1 MIALE
6 GLNILANKEPVV
18 ATHVGIFDYE
28 SAEQTYHRY
37 HSETTTFVVSP
48 DIQRYQHQFVQTI
61 LENQTTI
68 ACLVAPFGY
77 GKTSTAI
84 SVWKSCEEAGLLAVP
99 PFSCNSIAEM
109 GQSVAT
115 ALMYRLEQARQTEAV
130 AHVHEAFEEYLT
142 SSAQKLAAQDAERY
156 GINIDVALQSI
167 EDKIK
172 NGYLQL
178 EASATHL
185 LHFLEQLVA
194 IALDAG
200 FKGLAVIVDEFQ
212 QFLGNINKGVIT
224 NFRTLIWGLQTRGA
238 LPLGF
243 LITMDPDT
251 ERNLTDR
258 GADILHRIRNHGLYL
273 SFSDIYNR
281 EFPRELW
288 SRYAE
293 AFNFVRESQHIV
305 DHATLEAIGQIC
317 ERSDLSNGPRTV
329 INIFQRIATLHAT
342 RSRSYTPCDLVD
354 DFLAGDIRFD
364 GDRGKIASLVNEIS
378 SYDYIKRVPSR
389 VETIKLIAAF
399 PRGCPPEVAE
409 RYGLQDTYEYL
420 FHELRGEILVE
431 LPEGVALV
439 DLQKVGKPQD
449 KLNIIL
455 KKYWLQIT
463 EAEIISDKALQYF
476 AEYGVKPLFPEF
488 TSQQHGWQPET
499 DRFLLTSAGGYFR
512 VYSGTFFEEYPQRRV
527 AVQICFNSSQIVQPE
542 GYVDAQFVFL
552 IQKDE
557 ENQDFISGELNYI
570 PTFLIP
576 IPIHQPFSRQLPLD
590 IRKIESFLSPVI
602 LTPGVLVS
610 LINYITEQIPQIEGM
625 SEQEHQRILDIKGK
639 LQEFLLN
646 MSLGDETFAIHE
658 IKIYSRGVQAF
669 RDALFNILRRRYPH
683 YQTVFHNTTWKRTL
697 EQYRRA
703 LEQATGAQRRG
714 IELLKGKKS
723 ELALLF
729 EQRQYAGFES
739 YVKQFNGLVEV
750 EDWRG
755 DIGSLMFHR
764 HPHENNIIEMVTAEN
779 GINEDAVYNLS
790 REQGYLPEEIT
801 YFIDFLLLRGY
812 IERDISTNRLLP
824 ATTLSQDE
832 LIHIAHDALEE
843 LQFTQQLSDKNNNSE
858 LRAQIEILLS
868 DLQQNIAVLS
878 DSQVRLLQYQ
888 RSIQQARAG
897 IVKELRTG
905 VQNKIESLYWYKAR
919 FGEPLIESASG
930 LLLDTHING
939 AQRTL
944 QDLVTQ
950 AIVRIEKRVSA
961 MREAIGIS
969 LDLDTA
975 DFHTFKDYSVQLQ
988 RQMQLADEDVNSYKP
1003 LIDQCSTHQDWVQL
1017 ISRLKRLI
1025 DMLNVAAEI
1034 TDVGLLAQ
1042 NLERI
1047 QWDIKQE
1054 FASEGL
1060 KQYRL
1065 IYDRFAQPIFEL
1077 QNELDMLVKLAGAH
1091 QEKRETSPNSSS
1103 SLVASSITSAEV
1115 PASDESSWV
1124 MANGLVDLQE
1134 MFRQSRQAESDF
1146 LHHLIDLTQR
1156 GEIQVYWKGHA

>member
-1 MIALE
+1 MMIAAE

-18 ATHVGIFDYE
+18 ATHVGAFDYE
-28 SAEQTYHRY
+28 SAKQTYHRY

-48 DIQRYQHQFVQTI
+48 DIQRYQRQFVQTI

-109 GQSVAT
+109 GQSIAT
-115 ALMYRLEQARQTEAV
+115 ALMYRLDQDRQMEAV
-130 AHVHEAFEEYLT
+130 AHVQEAFEQYLT
-142 SSAQKLAAQDAERY
+142 SSAQKLAEQDAERY
-156 GINIDVALQSI
+156 GIDIDVALQSI

-194 IALDAG
+194 IALNAG
-200 FKGLAVIVDEFQ
+200 FKGLVVIVDEFQ

-273 SFSDIYNR
+273 SFSDIYTR

-293 AFNFVRESQHIV
+293 AFSFVRESPHIV

-329 INIFQRIATLHAT
+329 INIFQRIATLHST
-342 RSRSYTPCDLVD
+342 RSRSYTPCDLID
-354 DFLAGDIRFD
+354 DFLTGDIRFD

-378 SYDYIKRVPSR
+378 SYDYIKRSPSR

-399 PRGCPPEVAE
+399 PRGCAPEVAE
-409 RYGLQDTYEYL
+409 WYGLHETYEYL
-420 FHELRGEILVE
+420 FDELRGEILVE

-439 DLQKVGKPQD
+439 DLQKVGKPQN

-488 TSQQHGWQPET
+488 TSYQNGWQPET
-499 DRFLLTSAGGYFR
+499 DRFLLTSSGGYFR
-512 VYSGTFFEEYPQRRV
+512 VYSGTFFEEYPLRRI
-527 AVQICFNSSQIVQPE
+527 AVQVVFNSDQVVEPE

-557 ENQDFISGELNYI
+557 ENQEPISDLNDI
-570 PTFLIP
+570 PTFVIP
-576 IPIHQPFSRQLPLD
+576 ILVHAPFSRQLPRD
-590 IRKIESFLSPVI
+590 IREIESFLSPVI
-602 LTPGVLVS
+602 LTPGVLIS
-610 LINYITEQIPQIEGM
+610 LLNYITEQIPRIEGM
-625 SEQEHQRILDIKGK
+625 SEQEHQRILDVKAK

-646 MSLGDETFAIHE
+646 MSLSDETFAPYG
-658 IKIYSRGVQAF
+658 IKILSRGVQAF
-669 RDALFNILRRRYPH
+669 RDTLFNVLRRRYPQ
-683 YQTVFHNTTWKRTL
+683 YQTVVNSTTWKRTL

-703 LEQATGAQRRG
+703 LEQITGAQRRG
-714 IELLKGKKS
+714 IEPVNGKKN

-750 EDWRG
+750 KEWRG
-755 DIGSLMFHR
+755 DTGSLMFHR
-764 HPHENNIIEMVTAEN
+764 HPNENNIVEMITVEN
-779 GINEDAVYNLS
+779 GLDEDTIYTLS
-790 REQGYLPEEIT
+790 QQQGYLPEET
-801 YFIDFLLLRGY
+801 NYFIDFLLLRGY
-812 IERDISTNRLLP
+812 IERDISTNQLLP

-832 LIHIAHDALEE
+832 LIRIARDIIEE
-843 LQFTQQLSDKNNNSE
+843 LQFTRQLSDRNNNDE
-858 LRAQIEILLS
+858 LHTQIEVILS
-868 DLQQNIAVLS
+868 DLQRNTVVLS
-878 DSQVRLLQYQ
+878 DSQVGLLQYQ
-888 RSIQQARAG
+888 RSIQQARAD
-897 IVKELRTG
+897 IIKDLRTA
-905 VQNKIESLYWYKAR
+905 VQNKIETLYRYKAR
-919 FGEPLIESASG
+919 FSEPLKESASG

-944 QDLVTQ
+944 QDLVTH
-950 AIVRIEKRVSA
+950 AIIRIEKRVST
-961 MREAIGIS
+961 MREVIGIS

-975 DFHTFKDYSVQLQ
+975 DFYTFKDYSVQLQ
-988 RQMQLADEDVNSYKP
+988 RQMQLADEDVNSFKS
-1003 LIDQCSTHQDWVQL
+1003 LLDQCSTHQDWVQL
-1017 ISRLKRLI
+1017 ISRLKRLT

-1034 TDVGLLAQ
+1034 TDVSVLAQ

-1065 IYDRFAQPIFEL
+1065 IYDRFVQAISEM
-1077 QNELDMLVKLAGAH
+1077 QNEMEMLVKLAGTRKNKH
-1091 QEKRETSPNSSS
+1091 ETSPNSS
-1103 SLVASSITSAEV
+1103 LLRPGTTSAES
-1115 PASDESSWV
+1115 PRPDEFSWV
-1124 MANGLVDLQE
+1124 MTNGLVDLQE
-1134 MFRQSRQAESDF
+1134 TFRQSQQTESDF
-1146 LHHLIDLTQR
+1146 LHHLIELTQR
-1156 GEIQVYWKGHA
+1156 GEIRIYRKGDV

>member
-1 MIALE
+1 MMIATE

-37 HSETTTFVVSP
+37 RSETTTFVVSP
-48 DIQRYQHQFVQTI
+48 DIQRYQRQFVQTV

-84 SVWKSCEEAGLLAVP
+84 SIWKSCEEASLLAVP

-109 GQSVAT
+109 GQSIAT
-115 ALMYRLEQARQTEAV
+115 ALMYRLEQAGQTEAV
-130 AHVHEAFEEYLT
+130 AHVQEAFEEYLT
-142 SSAQKLAAQDAERY
+142 SSAQKLAEQDAERY
-156 GINIDVALQSI
+156 GINIEVALQSI

-200 FKGLAVIVDEFQ
+200 FKGLVVIVDEFQ

-273 SFSDIYNR
+273 SFSDIYTR

-293 AFNFVRESQHIV
+293 AFSFVRESQNIV
-305 DHATLEAIGQIC
+305 DHATLEAIGQIS

-354 DFLAGDIRFD
+354 DFLTGDIRFD

-378 SYDYIKRVPSR
+378 SYDYIKRSPSR

-409 RYGLQDTYEYL
+409 RYGLQETYEYL
-420 FHELRGEILVE
+420 FDELRGEILVE

-439 DLQKVGKPQD
+439 DLQKVGKPQN

-488 TSQQHGWQPET
+488 TSHQNGWQPEA

-512 VYSGTFFEEYPQRRV
+512 VYKGTFFEEYPQRRI
-527 AVQICFNSSQIVQPE
+527 AVQICFNTTQIVQPE

-557 ENQDFISGELNYI
+557 ENHDSLSDELNHI
-570 PTFLIP
+570 PTFIIP
-576 IPIHQPFSRQLPLD
+576 IPIHRPFSRQLPRD
-590 IRKIESFLSPVI
+590 IREIESFLSPVI

-610 LINYITEQIPQIEGM
+610 LLNYITEQIPQIEGI
-625 SEQEHQRILDIKGK
+625 SEQEHQRILDTRGK

-646 MSLGDETFAIHE
+646 MSLSDETFETYE

-669 RDALFNILRRRYPH
+669 RDALFNVLRRRYPQ
-683 YQTVFHNTTWKRTL
+683 YQTVFINAAWKRTL
-697 EQYRRA
+697 EQYRYT
-703 LEQATGAQRRG
+703 LEQITGAQRRG
-714 IELLKGKKS
+714 IEPLNGKKT

-750 EDWRG
+750 TDWRG
-755 DIGSLMFHR
+755 DAGSLMFHR
-764 HPHENNIIEMVTAEN
+764 HPYEDNIIELISIEN
-779 GINEDAVYNLS
+779 GLQEDTVYSLS
-790 REQGYLPEEIT
+790 REQGYLPEETT

-812 IERDISTNRLLP
+812 IERDVNTNQLLP

-832 LIHIAHDALEE
+832 LIRIARDILDE
-843 LQFTQQLSDKNNNSE
+843 LQFTQQLFNKNLASE
-858 LRAQIEILLS
+858 LLVPIETLLF
-868 DLQQNIAVLS
+868 DLQQDTTDLS

-897 IVKELRTG
+897 IVKDLRTA
-905 VQNKIESLYWYKAR
+905 VQSKIENLYWYKAR
-919 FGEPLIESASG
+919 FSEPLIESSSG

-950 AIVRIEKRVSA
+950 AILRIEKRVSA
-961 MREAIGIS
+961 MREAMGTS

-975 DFHTFKDYSVQLQ
+975 DFRTFKDYSTHLQ
-988 RQMQLADEDVNSYKP
+988 RQMQLADEDVTSSKP
-1003 LIDQCSTHQDWVQL
+1003 LIEQCDTHQDWVQL
-1017 ISRLKRLI
+1017 ISRLKRLT
-1025 DMLNVAAEI
+1025 DMVDVAAEI
-1034 TDVGLLAQ
+1034 TDVGLLTQ

-1065 IYDRFAQPIFEL
+1065 IYDQFVQPISEM
-1077 QNELDMLVKLAGAH
+1077 QNELDMLVKLASAR
-1091 QEKRETSPNSSS
+1091 QDKREISPNSSQVTS
-1103 SLVASSITSAEV
+1103 SDTNQEDLTAEGL
-1115 PASDESSWV
+1115 SWLT
-1124 MANGLVDLQE
+1124 ANGLVDLQE
-1134 MFRQSRQAESDF
+1134 MFRQSHQADSDF
-1146 LHHLIDLTQR
+1146 LHYLIELNQR
-1156 GEIQVYWKGHA
+1156 GEIKIYWKGEA

>member
-1 MIALE
+1 MMIAAE

-18 ATHVGIFDYE
+18 ATHVGAFDYE
-28 SAEQTYHRY
+28 SAKQTYHRY

-48 DIQRYQHQFVQTI
+48 DIQRYQRQFVQTV

-109 GQSVAT
+109 GQSIAT
-115 ALMYRLEQARQTEAV
+115 ALMYRLEQDGQTEAV
-130 AHVHEAFEEYLT
+130 AHVQEAFEQYLT
-142 SSAQKLAAQDAERY
+142 SSAQKLAEQDAERY
-156 GINIDVALQSI
+156 GIDIDVALQSI

-194 IALDAG
+194 IALNAG
-200 FKGLAVIVDEFQ
+200 FKGLVVIVDEFQ

-273 SFSDIYNR
+273 SFSDIYTR

-293 AFNFVRESQHIV
+293 AFSFVRESQHIV

-329 INIFQRIATLHAT
+329 INIFQRIATLHST
-342 RSRSYTPCDLVD
+342 RSRSYTPCDLID
-354 DFLAGDIRFD
+354 DFLTGDIRFD

-378 SYDYIKRVPSR
+378 SYDYIKRSPSR
-389 VETIKLIAAF
+389 VETIKLIAAY

-409 RYGLQDTYEYL
+409 RYGLHETYEYL
-420 FHELRGEILVE
+420 FDELRGEILVE

-439 DLQKVGKPQD
+439 DLQKVGKPQN

-488 TSQQHGWQPET
+488 TSYQNGWQPET
-499 DRFLLTSAGGYFR
+499 DRFLLTSSGGYFR
-512 VYSGTFFEEYPQRRV
+512 VYSGTFFEEYPQRRI
-527 AVQICFNSSQIVQPE
+527 AVQVVFNADQIVEPE
-542 GYVDAQFVFL
+542 GYADAQYVFL

-557 ENQDFISGELNYI
+557 ESHGSVSDNLDHI
-570 PTFLIP
+570 PTFVIP
-576 IPIHQPFSRQLPLD
+576 IPIHTPFSRQLPRD
-590 IRKIESFLSPVI
+590 IREIESFLSPVI
-602 LTPGVLVS
+602 LTPGVLIS
-610 LINYITEQIPQIEGM
+610 LLNYITEQIPRIEGM
-625 SEQEHQRILDIKGK
+625 SEQEHQRILDVKGK

-646 MSLGDETFAIHE
+646 MSLSDETFAPYE
-658 IKIYSRGVQAF
+658 IKIFSRGVQAF
-669 RDALFNILRRRYPH
+669 RDTLFNVLRRRYPQ
-683 YQTVFHNTTWKRTL
+683 YQTVVNSTTWKRTL
-697 EQYRRA
+697 EQYRSA
-703 LEQATGAQRRG
+703 LEQITGAQRRG
-714 IELLKGKKS
+714 IDPLNGKKT

-729 EQRQYAGFES
+729 GQRQYAGFES

-750 EDWRG
+750 KDWRG

-764 HPHENNIIEMVTAEN
+764 HPNENNIIEMITVEN
-779 GINEDAVYNLS
+779 GLDEDTIYNLS
-790 REQGYLPEEIT
+790 QQQGYLPEETT

-812 IERDISTNRLLP
+812 IERDISTNQLLP

-832 LIHIAHDALEE
+832 LIGIARDILEE
-843 LQFTQQLSDKNNNSE
+843 LQFTQQLSDRNNSGD
-858 LRAQIEILLS
+858 LHAQVEIMLS
-868 DLQQNIAVLS
+868 DLQRNTVVLS

-897 IVKELRTG
+897 IIKDLRTA
-905 VQNKIESLYWYKAR
+905 VQNKIESLYRYKAR
-919 FGEPLIESASG
+919 FSEPLKESTSG

-950 AIVRIEKRVSA
+950 AIIRIEKRVST

-975 DFHTFKDYSVQLQ
+975 DFYAFKDYSVQLQ
-988 RQMQLADEDVNSYKP
+988 RQTESADEDVNSYK
-1003 LIDQCSTHQDWVQL
+1003 LLLDQCSTHQDWVQL
-1017 ISRLKRLI
+1017 ISRLKRLT

-1034 TDVGLLAQ
+1034 TDVSILAQ

-1065 IYDRFAQPIFEL
+1065 IYDRFVQAISEM
-1077 QNELDMLVKLAGAH
+1077 QNEMEMLVKLAGTRKDKH
-1091 QEKRETSPNSSS
+1091 ETSPNSS
-1103 SLVASSITSAEV
+1103 LLRPRTTSAEA
-1115 PASDESSWV
+1115 PISDKFSWV
-1124 MANGLVDLQE
+1124 MTNGLVDLQE
-1134 MFRQSRQAESDF
+1134 TFRQSHHTEGDF
-1146 LHHLIDLTQR
+1146 LHYLIELTQR
-1156 GEIQVYWKGHA
+1156 GEIQIFRKGDV

>member
-1 MIALE
+1 MMIAAE

-18 ATHVGIFDYE
+18 ATHVGAFDYE
-28 SAEQTYHRY
+28 SAQQTYHRY

-48 DIQRYQHQFVQTI
+48 DIQRYQRQFVQTV

-109 GQSVAT
+109 GQSIAT
-115 ALMYRLEQARQTEAV
+115 ALMYRLEQDGQTEAV
-130 AHVHEAFEEYLT
+130 AHVQEAFEQYLT
-142 SSAQKLAAQDAERY
+142 SSAQKLAEQDAEQY
-156 GINIDVALQSI
+156 GIDIDVALQSI

-194 IALDAG
+194 IALNAG
-200 FKGLAVIVDEFQ
+200 FKGLVVIVDEFQ

-273 SFSDIYNR
+273 SFSDIYTR

-293 AFNFVRESQHIV
+293 AFSFVRESPHIV

-329 INIFQRIATLHAT
+329 INIFQRIATLHST
-342 RSRSYTPCDLVD
+342 RSRSYTPCDLID
-354 DFLAGDIRFD
+354 DFLTGDIRFD

-378 SYDYIKRVPSR
+378 SYDYIKRSPSR
-389 VETIKLIAAF
+389 VETIKLIAAY

-409 RYGLQDTYEYL
+409 RYGLHETYEYL
-420 FHELRGEILVE
+420 FDELRGEILVE

-439 DLQKVGKPQD
+439 DLQKVGKPQN

-488 TSQQHGWQPET
+488 TSYQNGWQPET
-499 DRFLLTSAGGYFR
+499 DRFLLTSSGGYFR
-512 VYSGTFFEEYPQRRV
+512 VYSGTFFEEYPQRRI
-527 AVQICFNSSQIVQPE
+527 AVQVVFNSDQVVEPE

-557 ENQDFISGELNYI
+557 ENQEPISDNLNDI
-570 PTFLIP
+570 PTFVIP
-576 IPIHQPFSRQLPLD
+576 IPVHAPFSRQLPRD
-590 IRKIESFLSPVI
+590 IREIESFLSPVI
-602 LTPGVLVS
+602 LTPGVLIS
-610 LINYITEQIPQIEGM
+610 LLNYITEQIPRIEGM
-625 SEQEHQRILDIKGK
+625 SEQEHQRILDVKGK

-646 MSLGDETFAIHE
+646 MSLSDETFAPYE
-658 IKIYSRGVQAF
+658 IKIFSRGVQAF
-669 RDALFNILRRRYPH
+669 RDTLFNVLRRRYPQ
-683 YQTVFHNTTWKRTL
+683 YQTVVNSTTWKRTL

-703 LEQATGAQRRG
+703 LEQITGAQRRG
-714 IELLKGKKS
+714 IEPLNSKKT

-750 EDWRG
+750 KDWRG
-755 DIGSLMFHR
+755 DTGSLMFHR
-764 HPHENNIIEMVTAEN
+764 HPNENNIIEMITVEN
-779 GINEDAVYNLS
+779 GLDEDTIYTLS
-790 REQGYLPEEIT
+790 QQQGYLPEET
-801 YFIDFLLLRGY
+801 NYFIDFLLLRGY
-812 IERDISTNRLLP
+812 IERDISTNQLLP

-832 LIHIAHDALEE
+832 LIHIARDILEE
-843 LQFTQQLSDKNNNSE
+843 LQFTQQLSDRNNSGD
-858 LRAQIEILLS
+858 LHAQVEIMLS
-868 DLQQNIAVLS
+868 DLQRNTVVLS

-897 IVKELRTG
+897 IIKDLRAA
-905 VQNKIESLYWYKAR
+905 VQNKIESLYRYKAR
-919 FGEPLIESASG
+919 FSEPLKESASG

-950 AIVRIEKRVSA
+950 AIIRIEKRVA
-961 MREAIGIS
+961 TMREAIGVS

-975 DFHTFKDYSVQLQ
+975 DFYTLKDYSVQLQ
-988 RQMQLADEDVNSYKP
+988 RQMESADEDVSSYKS
-1003 LIDQCSTHQDWVQL
+1003 LLDQCSTHQDWVQL
-1017 ISRLKRLI
+1017 ISRLKRLT

-1034 TDVGLLAQ
+1034 TDVSVLAQ

-1065 IYDRFAQPIFEL
+1065 IYDRFIQAISEM
-1077 QNELDMLVKLAGAH
+1077 QNEMEMLVKLAGTRKDKH
-1091 QEKRETSPNSSS
+1091 ETSPNSS
-1103 SLVASSITSAEV
+1103 LLRLGTTSAQA
-1115 PASDESSWV
+1115 PISDKFSWV
-1124 MANGLVDLQE
+1124 MTNGLVDLQE
-1134 MFRQSRQAESDF
+1134 TFRQSHQTEDDF
-1146 LHHLIDLTQR
+1146 LHYLIELTQR
-1156 GEIQVYWKGHA
+1156 GEIQIFRKGDV